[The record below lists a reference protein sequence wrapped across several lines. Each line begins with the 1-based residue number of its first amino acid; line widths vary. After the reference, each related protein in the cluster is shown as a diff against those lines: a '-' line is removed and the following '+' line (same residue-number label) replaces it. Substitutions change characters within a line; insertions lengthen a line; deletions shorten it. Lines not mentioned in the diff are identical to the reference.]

1 MKKEQKFLRER
12 ANDILLS
19 NKICGGIV
27 GVLPIIDY
35 FIQKSFIKKNA
46 AKKAGQIFGIDIKF
60 IEDEKEES
68 RESVI
73 TLMGHDEEAIE
84 LNMELNGEEIVELN
98 GGTKSLYLKK
108 AVSQGFLYIKE
119 GTMFRGLNCDDNK
132 NVIGGVVNDKN
143 VNSYLKKSIYQELS
157 KFGGRIINKVGN
169 IGLKSCSNVATTVS
183 KFIGIGCIIGG
194 AIIGVTYGGYLTVS
208 YCEELLDRFEDYYK
222 KNANKISNSYNEA
235 KNYFILDYV
244 EQ

>member
-1 MKKEQKFLRER
+1 MIYYFQIKFVEEQQEYYQLQIILFKNFLLKKW
-12 ANDILLS
+12 
-19 NKICGGIV
+19 
-27 GVLPIIDY
+27 
-35 FIQKSFIKKNA
+35 

-143 VNSYLKKSIYQELS
+143 VNSYLKKSIYQELPE
-157 KFGGRIINKVGN
+157 FGGTIINKV
-169 IGLKSCSNVATTVS
+169 SATVS
-183 KFIGIGCIIGG
+183 KFIGYGCIIGS
-194 AIIGVTYGGYLTVS
+194 AIIGVVYGEYLTVS

-222 KNANKISNSYNEA
+222 KNANKIANSYNEA

>member
-27 GVLPIIDY
+27 GILPIIDY

-60 IEDEKEES
+60 IEDENEKKKKES

-84 LNMELNGEEIVELN
+84 LNMQLNGEEIVELN
-98 GGTKSLYLKK
+98 GGSESLYLIKG
-108 AVSQGFLYIKE
+108 VSQVFLYIKG
-119 GTMFRGLNCDDNK
+119 GTMLNCDDNK
-132 NVIGGVVNDKN
+132 N
-143 VNSYLKKSIYQELS
+143 YLKKSIYQELP
-157 KFGGRIINKVGN
+157 KFGGTIINKV
-169 IGLKSCSNVATTVS
+169 SATVS
-183 KFIGIGCIIGG
+183 KFIGIGCSIGS
-194 AIIGVTYGGYLTVS
+194 AIIGVSFGVYLTVS

-222 KNANKISNSYNEA
+222 KNANKIANSYNEA